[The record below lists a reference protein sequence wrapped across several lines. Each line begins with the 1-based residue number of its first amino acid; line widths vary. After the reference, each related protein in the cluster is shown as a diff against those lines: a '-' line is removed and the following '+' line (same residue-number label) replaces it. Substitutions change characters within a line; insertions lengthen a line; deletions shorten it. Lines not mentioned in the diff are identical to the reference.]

1 MGSSW
6 RSSLLAFFLTVLTV
20 DSADPSYRSVSV
32 DSAGRLHIELD
43 SGVVIQPPML
53 QGQVSFGDPAI
64 SPDHQTVGWLVMYP
78 YPSAPGAKYVPEP
91 IAGSLVLYRSRRI
104 SHRFRTEQTFWDWQ
118 FQDGG
123 RQVAYSTGPTH
134 GGAAQCVL
142 REVDSGKVVASWWV
156 RGAEEPPAWA
166 RTLRF

>member
-6 RSSLLAFFLTVLTV
+6 RSSLLAFFLTVLTAA
-20 DSADPSYRSVSV
+20 SAGPSYRSVSV
-32 DSAGRLHIELD
+32 DSAGRLHIELY
-43 SGVVIQPPML
+43 SGVAIQPPML
-53 QGQVSFGDPAI
+53 QGQVSFRDPAI
-64 SPDHQTVGWLVMYP
+64 APDHQTVGWLAMYP
-78 YPSAPGAKYVPEP
+78 YPSPPGANYVREP
-91 IAGSLVLYRSRRI
+91 IAGSLVLYRGRRI

-123 RQVAYSTGPTH
+123 RHVAYSTGPTH

-142 REVDSGKVVASWWV
+142 RDVESGKVVASWWV
-156 RGAEEPPAWA
+156 RDADEQPAWA